1 MGGSTLIAV
10 AHTRNLSVVMAR
22 PIPWY
27 GFFGPTEIDQRQG
40 IHHEVAQPSTLVVS
54 RCSRWRHFAVRP
66 RSHDY

>member
-1 MGGSTLIAV
+1 MGGSTLIAM

-27 GFFGPTEIDQRQG
+27 GFFGPPLRSVSAREYITRSHTIDAGR
-40 IHHEVAQPSTLVVS
+40 ILLPTLAP
-54 RCSRWRHFAVRP
+54 FAVRP